1 MLNGNRKERKKKKIQ
16 TNTCAFPISFA
27 LLSEAPSFLIK
38 HNLEDK
44 EWRHEEGKKTHL
56 FVNTLIGKE
65 TLNRKFTHVPTPIY

>member
-1 MLNGNRKERKKKKIQ
+1 MATGRKEKLKIQ
-16 TNTCAFPISFA
+16 TNTCTFLISFA

-44 EWRHEEGKKTHL
+44 EWCHEEGKKTHL

-65 TLNRKFTHVPTPIY
+65 ILDRRFTHIPTPIY